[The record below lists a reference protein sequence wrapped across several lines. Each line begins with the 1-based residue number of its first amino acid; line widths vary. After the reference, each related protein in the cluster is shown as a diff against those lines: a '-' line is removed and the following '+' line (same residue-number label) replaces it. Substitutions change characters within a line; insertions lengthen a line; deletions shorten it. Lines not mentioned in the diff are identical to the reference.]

1 MRCLVRTITTSF
13 VGLTLLLG
21 LAAGAVAAQKLKV
34 GVALPR
40 AQLGQGN
47 GEAADVA
54 EPVRQALLSYLKGP
68 AVEVVALEARIP
80 LQINAEAKEKGC
92 DFVLFTDVTQTK
104 KGGGLGFLKKLAP
117 MAAAV
122 PMMGGMG
129 NAGGQ
134 MAASMAAQSM
144 MNAQMQSQQEDAMA
158 SAMAAING
166 AQKTS
171 VKAGDS
177 LTLEYRLVKPGE
189 ETPAKADKV
198 VGKAKEN
205 GQDVLSPLIENVAIA
220 VVGSVAGG

>member
-1 MRCLVRTITTSF
+1 MRCLVRTITTIF
-13 VGLTLLLG
+13 IGLTFASG
-21 LAAGAVAAQKLKV
+21 AMAAAKLKV

-68 AVEVVALEARIP
+68 AIEVVTLEARIP

-92 DFVLFTDVTQTK
+92 DFVLYTDVTQAK
-104 KGGGLGFLKKLAP
+104 KGGGFGMLRKLAP
-117 MAAAV
+117 LAAAA
-122 PMMGGMG
+122 PMLGGGGGMS
-129 NAGGQ
+129 GQ

-144 MNAQMQSQQEDAMA
+144 MSAQMQSAQEDAMA
-158 SAMAAING
+158 NAMAAING
-166 AQKTS
+166 AQKAN

-177 LTLEYRLVKPGE
+177 LTLEYKLVKPDAE
-189 ETPAKADKV
+189 KPAMADKV

-205 GQDVLSPLIENVAIA
+205 GQDVLSPLIESVAIA